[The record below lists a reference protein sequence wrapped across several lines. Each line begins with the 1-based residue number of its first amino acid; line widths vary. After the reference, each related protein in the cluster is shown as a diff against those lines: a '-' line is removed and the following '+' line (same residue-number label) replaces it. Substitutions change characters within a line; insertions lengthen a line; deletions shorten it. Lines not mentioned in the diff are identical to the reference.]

1 MDPPHGTNKM
11 FTTNELLGKFWPP
24 TQKGHGRFFDYKRGR
39 ADSFYHFFGPSQ
51 KQKNCIS
58 KFAYANFAT
67 QDRCI
72 LIQHVLIEL
81 ICIAH
86 VVIEH
91 VFIDDVLR
99 LLLESVLS
107 STYT

>member
-1 MDPPHGTNKM
+1 MGQMKCLLPMNCWANFGPP
-11 FTTNELLGKFWPP
+11 L
-24 TQKGHGRFFDYKRGR
+24 KRGT
-39 ADSFYHFFGPSQ
+39 ADFLITNGVGRTRFILFWQLP
-51 KQKNCIS
+51 KRKNEICIS